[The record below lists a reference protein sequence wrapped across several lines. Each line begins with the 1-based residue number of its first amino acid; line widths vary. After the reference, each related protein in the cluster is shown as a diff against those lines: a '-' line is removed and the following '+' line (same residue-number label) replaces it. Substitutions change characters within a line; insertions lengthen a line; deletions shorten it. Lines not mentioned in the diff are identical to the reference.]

1 MYGCKE
7 WRNQFSVLSSL
18 FPLKLFVVA
27 ACSSQP
33 ISAQYVAL
41 PLAWGLSNHSIQFV
55 ISIEEQVK
63 YIELVIPQLPNFVSW
78 VHQFV
83 LPWNS
88 AIVAAVVVA
97 CVVVE
102 SHDVPDYTGT
112 VIEAV
117 GSVVNLDFDTRSSVS
132 RTLQGVSS
140 ISVFLKTIIKRSKV
154 YSGQISISN
163 RISV

>member
-1 MYGCKE
+1 M
-7 WRNQFSVLSSL
+7 
-18 FPLKLFVVA
+18 
-27 ACSSQP
+27 
-33 ISAQYVAL
+33 
-41 PLAWGLSNHSIQFV
+41 